1 MLDINQDSM
10 FLKVLTYNVFKYL
23 TCNTD
28 LEIHVGNLLPFSKN
42 ACNIREIPMSDL
54 LSHQNLMIDQKCKFP
69 CKVLGDPTKNIIW
82 SRSLADS
89 NLI

>member
-28 LEIHVGNLLPFSKN
+28 LEIHVGNLLPFSKMH
-42 ACNIREIPMSDL
+42 AT
-54 LSHQNLMIDQKCKFP
+54 
-69 CKVLGDPTKNIIW
+69 LG
-82 SRSLADS
+82 RSQ
-89 NLI
+89 